1 MQAADD
7 TTATSSNNPET
18 EPDINSEETPP
29 TAKKRLSINHE
40 ERQSDSRP
48 ETVDPQPGS
57 SAPQDGMDKWL
68 GEENNQSDQEEHQS
82 DHGDLENS
90 ESSDP
95 EEYDRHYQLD
105 EQGQFLQ
112 ELGDFADNLE
122 IEEERRAAAE
132 PVGLPDPDD
141 AIIPP
146 DGAHWTEPPGQ
157 DQLDRA
163 AGAGPA
169 AYEVD
174 SYITSLLQQLQE
186 PSVEPDGLPNPDDA
200 LVQPARKKR

>member
-1 MQAADD
+1 
-7 TTATSSNNPET
+7 
-18 EPDINSEETPP
+18 
-29 TAKKRLSINHE
+29 L
-40 ERQSDSRP
+40 ER
-48 ETVDPQPGS
+48 
-57 SAPQDGMDKWL
+57 
-68 GEENNQSDQEEHQS
+68 
-82 DHGDLENS
+82 
-90 ESSDP
+90 
-95 EEYDRHYQLD
+95 
-105 EQGQFLQ
+105 
-112 ELGDFADNLE
+112 
-122 IEEERRAAAE
+122 EEERRAAAE

-157 DQLDRA
+157 DQLDTA

-200 LVQPARKKR
+200 LVQPARKKRKMLDSREEAGAAE